1 LDNPASDINKRIR
14 DILSQRQKGRLEAP
28 WRHPSGVLIPIYVRE
43 GRYSLV
49 LTRRSQLVHYHKGEI
64 SFPGGGYHSLDGN
77 LRQTALRESFEEVGL
92 DSRQVEILGEL
103 DDTPTLASG
112 FIITPFVGLIPAG
125 YPFKV
130 SDFEIGELIN
140 IPVDA
145 LLSKDCCQTDPPVL
159 LDGCLVKQYV
169 FTYQDKQVIGATAR
183 ILKQFLEIYCQ
194 AAAWDGSQCDLKEE
208 K

>member
-1 LDNPASDINKRIR
+1 MDNSISDINKRIR

-28 WRHPSGVLIPIYVRE
+28 GRHPSGVLIPIYASD

-77 LRQTALRESFEEVGL
+77 LKQTALRESFEEVGL
-92 DSRQVEILGEL
+92 DPRQVEILGEL
-103 DDTPTLASG
+103 DDTPTLSSG
-112 FIITPFVGLIPAG
+112 FVITPFVGLIPAG

-130 SDFEIGELIN
+130 CDFEIGELIN

-194 AAAWDGSQCDLKEE
+194 AAAWDGSQCDPKEE